1 VEELFAVSSLAAL
14 GTLAILEIV
23 LGIDNV
29 VFLAIL
35 TGKLPEHQQP
45 KARTLGLGLA
55 AVGRIVLL
63 FAISWVITLDRTVL
77 FTLPFDMPGGAHA
90 AAPAEPAAAENAD
103 AADEPAPETATPAP
117 AEVAPA
123 TDAGAQGVTP
133 ITAKDLV
140 LILGGLFLL
149 AKSTWEIGHQM
160 EPKHPGGGKVYA
172 SLGAVLA
179 QIIAIDMVFSLDSV
193 LTAVGM
199 VRPEDYQHHWVPLT
213 IMITAV
219 LVAIAV
225 MIIFSGPIARFVN
238 RHPSVKMLA
247 LSFLILIGV
256 VLIAEGLHT
265 HVPRGYIYF
274 SMAFS
279 LLVEM
284 LNLRAAARV
293 ATEQHQPQI

>member
-1 VEELFAVSSLAAL
+1 VTELLTFSSLAAL
-14 GTLAILEIV
+14 ATLSLLEIV

-35 TGKLPEHQQP
+35 TGKLPEHQQAR
-45 KARTLGLGLA
+45 ARTLGLTLA

-63 FAISWVITLDRTVL
+63 FAISWVITLDKTVL

-90 AAPAEPAAAENAD
+90 TAPAEPATAVEAGPQA
-103 AADEPAPETATPAP
+103 ATPAP
-117 AEVAPA
+117 VEGDGA
-123 TDAGAQGVTP
+123 TVETGAHANTP

-160 EPKHPGGGKVYA
+160 EPKHPGGAKVYS
-172 SLGAVLA
+172 SLGMVLV
-179 QIIAIDMVFSLDSV
+179 QIIMIDMVFSLDSV

-199 VRPEDYQHHWVPLT
+199 VRPEDYDAHWVPLT

-219 LVAIAV
+219 LLAIAV

-238 RHPSVKMLA
+238 HHPSVKMLA
-247 LSFLILIGV
+247 LAFLILIGV
-256 VLIAEGLHT
+256 VLMAEGLHT

-284 LNLRAAARV
+284 LNLRAAARN
-293 ATEQHQPQI
+293 AAAQDQPEI

>member
-1 VEELFAVSSLAAL
+1 MEELFTFSSMAAL
-14 GTLAILEIV
+14 GTLALLEIV

-45 KARTLGLGLA
+45 KARTLGLLLA
-55 AVGRIVLL
+55 AVGRIALL
-63 FAISWVITLDRTVL
+63 FAISWVITLDKTVL
-77 FTLPFDMPGGAHA
+77 FDLPFHMPGSHPVVADIKPGEEQ
-90 AAPAEPAAAENAD
+90 APVTPVKTDDPTEVDSPAVVD
-103 AADEPAPETATPAP
+103 ALEE
-117 AEVAPA
+117 
-123 TDAGAQGVTP
+123 GGTP

-149 AKSTWEIGHQM
+149 GKSTWEIGHQL
-160 EPKHPGGGKVYA
+160 EPHHTEGGGKVYS

-179 QIIAIDMVFSLDSV
+179 QIIAIDLVFSLDSV

-199 VRPEDYQHHWVPLT
+199 VQPDDYEHRWVALA

-219 LVAIAV
+219 LLAIAV
-225 MIIFSGPIARFVN
+225 MIAFSGPIANFVN
-238 RHPSVKMLA
+238 KHPSIKMLA

-265 HVPRGYIYF
+265 HIPRGYIYF

-284 LNLRAAARV
+284 LNLRARRHVTDERETLEA
-293 ATEQHQPQI
+293 I